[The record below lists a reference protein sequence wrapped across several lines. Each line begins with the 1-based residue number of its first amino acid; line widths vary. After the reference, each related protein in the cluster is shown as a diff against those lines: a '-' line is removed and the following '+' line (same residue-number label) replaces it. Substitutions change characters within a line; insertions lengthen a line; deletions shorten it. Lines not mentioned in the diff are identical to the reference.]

1 MAVYA
6 SQLFPVCLDVADYIQ
21 RHTRKDQRIVVIGSE
36 PEIYFYARR
45 HSSTSQIYTYPLMEP
60 QPFARKM
67 QEDMIRQIEQNPP
80 EFLVFISLPIN
91 LFRKQRHNL
100 PLLDW
105 MDDYVQRNMR
115 QVGLIQFTGPQ
126 TTETVWGPA
135 AATTPLSTKD
145 FVSIFVR
152 SRSG

>member
-45 HSSTSQIYTYPLMEP
+45 HSSTSQIYTYALLEP